1 MLVQSV
7 LSLLPLLALVSAAS
21 IKGNI
26 AFNDV
31 LPVESLPIG
40 SSVSLDHGLD
50 RVLVKQDGSFEIFDV
65 PEGIHHVET
74 LIPGYVVQPLWVT
87 ISPPIPPI
95 AEDGPPS
102 LHIQSA
108 NPARQALPPSSPSLT
123 YPIVLEALGKESYF
137 VPKGGMNI
145 LGMLKNPMVLMMLF
159 SGVMMYG
166 MPKLVASMESS
177 DPDLSK
183 EMAETRKKM
192 AGFQNGDWAG
202 AISSLL
208 AGPEEE
214 KPAKAVKPAAT
225 PQSPQPSAPAA
236 KSGGGK
242 KRRK

>member
-1 MLVQSV
+1 MFVPSI
-7 LSLLPLLALVSAAS
+7 LSLIPLLGLVSGTS

-26 AFNDV
+26 AFNDI

-40 SSVSLDHGLD
+40 SSVCLDHGLD
-50 RVLVKQDGSFEIFDV
+50 RVLVKQDGSFEIYDV

-108 NPARQALPPSSPSLT
+108 HPSRQALPSSSPSMA
-123 YPIVLEALGKESYF
+123 YPIILEVLAKESYF

-145 LGMLKNPMVLMMLF
+145 LGMLKSPMVLMMLF
-159 SGVMMYG
+159 SGVMMYA
-166 MPKLVASMESS
+166 MPKLVSSMEST
-177 DPDLSK
+177 DPELSR

-202 AISSLL
+202 TISSLL
-208 AGPEEE
+208 AGEAETPV
-214 KPAKAVKPAAT
+214 KAVKPASPPQA
-225 PQSPQPSAPAA
+225 PQSSTPAA